1 MELRAVPLG
10 PMRAPHRARLAPP
23 AACGSAC
30 SSGGAAAAAA
40 AAVAA
45 ARSEAQCRK
54 LTWKQGRATP

>member
-30 SSGGAAAAAA
+30 SSGGAAAA
-40 AAVAA
+40 VAA
-45 ARSEAQCRK
+45 ARSEGLCRR
-54 LTWKQGRATP
+54 LTWKQGRAAP